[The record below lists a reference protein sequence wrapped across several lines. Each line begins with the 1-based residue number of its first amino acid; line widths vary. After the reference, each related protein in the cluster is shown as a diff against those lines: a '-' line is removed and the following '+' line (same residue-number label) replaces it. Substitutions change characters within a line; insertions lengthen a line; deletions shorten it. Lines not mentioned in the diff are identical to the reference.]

1 MEEVCPKVQ
10 CTGCSAC
17 MNSCRHKAIKM
28 VNDKFGFLYPE
39 IDESKCVDCKLCQIV
54 CPTLNDVSKQIP
66 ISGYV
71 CHAASVEEQKSST
84 SGGAISVIARYIL
97 GNSDGVVYGCTN
109 IPDFE
114 TKHIRITKTDDLY
127 LLKGSKYVQSKLEK
141 IFSLVKQ
148 DLLNDRLVLF
158 TGTPCQVAGLKSF
171 LRKDYSNLY
180 TIDFVCHGVP
190 SQSFLN
196 ESIEEVSSKKN
207 ISNTVL
213 EFRYK
218 YIPKIYNILPDFLKS
233 QIKMKSIYGLHF
245 IDENNHLVYSEKYP
259 FNDYILGFLTGLTYR
274 ESCYKCKYATPDR
287 CSEFTCGDYY
297 DSKIV
302 SKLPGSKRLASM
314 ISVNNKKAE
323 LLFMRF
329 KGDLIYTSVDYQK
342 ILESHRQLRE
352 PMQRHPKRDEFLSAY
367 TPKGFIAA
375 MHDVMEYEKKRIVR
389 NRKLDLISNLVY
401 KISFIRKLRGK

>member
-1 MEEVCPKVQ
+1 M
-10 CTGCSAC
+10 
-17 MNSCRHKAIKM
+17 
-28 VNDKFGFLYPE
+28 
-39 IDESKCVDCKLCQIV
+39 
-54 CPTLNDVSKQIP
+54 
-66 ISGYV
+66 
-71 CHAASVEEQKSST
+71 
-84 SGGAISVIARYIL
+84 
-97 GNSDGVVYGCTN
+97 
-109 IPDFE
+109 
-114 TKHIRITKTDDLY
+114 
-127 LLKGSKYVQSKLEK
+127 
-141 IFSLVKQ
+141 
-148 DLLNDRLVLF
+148 
-158 TGTPCQVAGLKSF
+158 
-171 LRKDYSNLY
+171 
-180 TIDFVCHGVP
+180 P

-367 TPKGFIAA
+367 TQKGFIAA

-389 NRKLDLISNLVY
+389 NRKLDLIANLVY